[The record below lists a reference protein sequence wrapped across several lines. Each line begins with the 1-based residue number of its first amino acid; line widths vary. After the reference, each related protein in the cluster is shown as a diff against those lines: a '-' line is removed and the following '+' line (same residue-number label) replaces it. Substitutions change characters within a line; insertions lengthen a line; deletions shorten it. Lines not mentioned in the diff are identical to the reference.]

1 MDSKKAW
8 ILIVGLLLIF
18 GIAAFILIQ
27 SIQNSL
33 NATLAPI
40 QAMSNNVSTSVA
52 EILNPT
58 PTYLPDPVTI
68 VHEVRSLARLETI
81 QYTLEKV
88 ITAESSQGPL
98 GFLFGDR
105 LLLVAHGYVIAGIDL
120 AKLSP
125 DDIKTKD
132 GVLYVRLPEPEIF
145 VATLDNSKTY
155 VYDRDKGLLT
165 KGNYQLETGAREA
178 AEAEIKKSAIED
190 GILNTA
196 NQNAETFLYNFLKQ
210 FGYKEII
217 FE

>member
-8 ILIVGLLLIF
+8 ILIIGLLLIV
-18 GIAAFILIQ
+18 GIAAFILIN

-33 NATLAPI
+33 NATLAPV

-58 PTYLPDPVTI
+58 PTFLPDPITI

-105 LLLVAHGYVIAGIDL
+105 LLLVAHGYVIAGVDL

-125 DDIKTKD
+125 DDIQTRE
-132 GVLYVRLPEPEIF
+132 GVLYIKLPEPEIF

-155 VYDRDKGLLT
+155 IYDRDKGLLT
-165 KGNYQLETGAREA
+165 KGNYQLETGARET

-196 NQNAETFLYNFLKQ
+196 SQNAENFLYNFLKQ
-210 FGYKEII
+210 FEYKEII
-217 FE
+217 FK

>member
-8 ILIVGLLLIF
+8 ILIIGLLLIF
-18 GIAAFILIQ
+18 GIAAYILIQ

-33 NATLAPI
+33 NATLAPV

-125 DDIKTKD
+125 DDLQAKD
-132 GVLYVRLPEPEIF
+132 GVLYVQLPEPEIF

-196 NQNAETFLYNFLKQ
+196 NQNAETFLYGFQ
-210 FGYKEII
+210 SF
-217 FE
+217 